1 MITPPDDGGRSAFGD
16 FVGLKRE
23 LNTLKE
29 ENSKLRRAADIQVRC
44 VEQRASFCCTRN
56 NDDE

>member
-44 VEQRASFCCTRN
+44 VREEGMRTRN
-56 NDDE
+56 NDE

>member
-44 VEQRASFCCTRN
+44 VRVRREGMLRTQQR
-56 NDDE
+56 